1 MVLSSIDK
9 RSYDRFGEGVERSR
23 TVYYVWLVAQ
33 SMDLITS
40 ASLHC
45 APGHIKR
52 FDARTLEQQKILM
65 LLSTVQIS
73 FLMGKEYT
81 SPFQICVLVAL
92 RSCALG
98 KSIASWSCHSQTE
111 LAKFPDNPWPGG
123 RYKFSKLEIR
133 SLQDFDED
141 CDKWPKKKLFRIK
154 FYKDDVSD
162 ASSF

>member
-40 ASLHC
+40 VSLHC
-45 APGHIKR
+45 APGRIKR

-65 LLSTVQIS
+65 LLSKVQIS

-98 KSIASWSCHSQTE
+98 KSIAS
-111 LAKFPDNPWPGG
+111 
-123 RYKFSKLEIR
+123 
-133 SLQDFDED
+133 
-141 CDKWPKKKLFRIK
+141 
-154 FYKDDVSD
+154 
-162 ASSF
+162 